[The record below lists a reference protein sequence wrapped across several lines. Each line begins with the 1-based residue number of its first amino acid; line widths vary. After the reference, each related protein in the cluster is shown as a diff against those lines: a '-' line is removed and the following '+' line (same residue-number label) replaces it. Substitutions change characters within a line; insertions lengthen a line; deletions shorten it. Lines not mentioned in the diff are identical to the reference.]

1 MSGNTDSR
9 MPEIFLLVESGW
21 ALQSGIPLTT
31 VGIRN
36 PSSTDKESRFQYLES
51 GVHIPRLCWITIYG
65 PIACWIDSI
74 IMYAG
79 NYDLPLSLAFR
90 LRPGI

>member
-1 MSGNTDSR
+1 MSGNTDSK
-9 MPEIFLLVESGW
+9 MPEIFFLVESGW
-21 ALQSGIPLTT
+21 VLQSGIPLTT

-36 PSSTDKESRFQYLES
+36 PSFTDKDSRIQYLEF
-51 GVHIPRLCWITIYG
+51 GVHIPRLDWITIYG
-65 PIACWIDSI
+65 AIVCWIDSI

-79 NYDLPLSLAFR
+79 NYDLPLSSAFR